1 MGVTEIIS
9 RYEPKRENL
18 LLILHE
24 IQEWKGDQSID
35 ESTLREV
42 AKYLDMSLSQVYG
55 VVSFYTMYSTKPR
68 GKYIIRICQ
77 SPTCHLMGSKS
88 LLDYLKQIL
97 GIEENQTTPDKLFTL
112 ETSSCLGVCSEA
124 PAMMINDKVYGNLT
138 SEKVNDIL
146 KALRSNH
153 ENDK

>member
-24 IQEWKGDQSID
+24 IQERKGDQSID